1 MSKRQSKTTQPIYVS
16 KYIYVVNGLRES
28 KVIMNSLFKRHAV
41 YVNDTWIL

>member
-41 YVNDTWIL
+41 YVNDT